1 MTAQEKPTITW
12 DDFAKVAMRV
22 GRVVRVEPFP
32 EARKPAYKMWI
43 DFGPYGVKKT
53 SAQLPG
59 TYPDPEVLVGRLVVA
74 VTNFPPKQIG
84 PFMSEVLVLGAIQ
97 SDGRILLLQPDAD
110 SELGA
115 PIA

>member
-1 MTAQEKPTITW
+1 MKEKPEITW
-12 DDFAKVAMRV
+12 DDFARVSMRV
-22 GRVVRVEPFP
+22 GKIIRVEPFP
-32 EARKPAYKMWI
+32 EARKPAYKLWI
-43 DFGPYGVKKT
+43 DFGPYGVRKS
-53 SAQLPG
+53 SAQLPRW
-59 TYPDPEVLVGRLVVA
+59 YPDPNALVGRLVVA

-97 SDGRILLLQPDAD
+97 SDGRVVLLQPDGP

>member
-1 MTAQEKPTITW
+1 MVQEKPTITW
-12 DDFAKVAMRV
+12 DDFDKVAMRV
-22 GRVVRVEPFP
+22 GRIVRVEPFP
-32 EARKPAYKMWI
+32 EARKPAYKLWI
-43 DFGPYGVKKT
+43 DFGPYGIKKS
-53 SAQLPG
+53 SAQLPKW
-59 TYPDPEVLVGRLVVA
+59 YPDPDALVGRLIVA

-97 SDGRILLLQPDAD
+97 SDGRVVLLQPDGE

>member
-1 MTAQEKPTITW
+1 MPEEKPTISW
-12 DDFAKVAMRV
+12 EDFTRVAMRV
-22 GRVVRVEPFP
+22 GKIIRVEPFP
-32 EARKPAYKMWI
+32 EARKPAYKLWI
-43 DFGPYGVKKT
+43 DFGPYGVKRS
-53 SAQLPG
+53 SAQLPRW
-59 TYPDPEVLVGRLVVA
+59 YPDPDALVGRLVVA

-97 SDGRILLLQPDAD
+97 SDGRVVLLQPDAD

>member
-1 MTAQEKPTITW
+1 MAQEKPTITW
-12 DDFAKVAMRV
+12 EDFDKVAMRV
-22 GRVVRVEPFP
+22 GRIIRVEPFP
-32 EARKPAYKMWI
+32 EARKPAYKLWI
-43 DFGPYGVKKT
+43 DFGPYGVKKS
-53 SAQLPG
+53 SAQLPRW
-59 TYPDPEVLVGRLVVA
+59 YPDPQALVGRLVVA

-97 SDGRILLLQPDAD
+97 SDGRVVLLQPDGE

>member
-1 MTAQEKPTITW
+1 MTQEKPTITW
-12 DDFAKVAMRV
+12 EDFDKVAMRV
-22 GRVVRVEPFP
+22 GRIIRVEPFP
-32 EARKPAYKMWI
+32 EARKPAYKLWI
-43 DFGPYGVKKT
+43 DFGPYGIKKS
-53 SAQLPG
+53 SAQLPRW
-59 TYPDPEVLVGRLVVA
+59 YPDPQALVGRLVVA

-97 SDGRILLLQPDAD
+97 SDGRVVLLQPDGE

>member
-1 MTAQEKPTITW
+1 MTPSEKPTITW
-12 DDFAKVAMRV
+12 DDFARVAMRV

-53 SAQLPG
+53 SAQLPR
-59 TYPDPEVLVGRLVVA
+59 TYPDPAALVGRLVVA

-84 PFMSEVLVLGAIQ
+84 PFRSEVLVLGAIQ
-97 SDGRILLLQPDAD
+97 SDGRVVLLQPDAD

>member
-1 MTAQEKPTITW
+1 MTQEKPTITW
-12 DDFAKVAMRV
+12 EDFDKVAMRV
-22 GRVVRVEPFP
+22 GRIIRVEPFP
-32 EARKPAYKMWI
+32 EARKPAYKLWI
-43 DFGPYGVKKT
+43 DFGPYGVKKS
-53 SAQLPG
+53 SAQLPRW
-59 TYPDPEVLVGRLVVA
+59 YPDPQALVGRLVVA

-97 SDGRILLLQPDAD
+97 ADGRVVLLQPDGE

>member
-1 MTAQEKPTITW
+1 MAEEKATITW

-22 GRVVRVEPFP
+22 GKIIRVEDFP
-32 EARKPAYKMWI
+32 EARKPAYKLWI
-43 DFGPYGVKKT
+43 DFGPYGVKKS
-53 SAQLPG
+53 SAQLPQW
-59 TYPDPEVLVGRLVVA
+59 YPNKEALLGRLVVA

-97 SDGRILLLQPDAD
+97 SDGRVVLLQPDAD

>member
-1 MTAQEKPTITW
+1 MAQEKPTITW
-12 DDFAKVAMRV
+12 EDFDKVAMRV
-22 GRVVRVEPFP
+22 GRIIRVEPFP
-32 EARKPAYKMWI
+32 EAREPAYKLWI
-43 DFGPYGVKKT
+43 DFGPYGVKKS
-53 SAQLPG
+53 SAQLPRW
-59 TYPDPEVLVGRLVVA
+59 YPDPQALVGRLVVA

-97 SDGRILLLQPDAD
+97 SDGRVVLLQPDGE

>member
-1 MTAQEKPTITW
+1 MAQEKPTITW
-12 DDFAKVAMRV
+12 EDFDKVAMRV
-22 GRVVRVEPFP
+22 GRIIRVEPFP
-32 EARKPAYKMWI
+32 EARKPAYKLWI
-43 DFGPYGVKKT
+43 DFGPYGIKKS
-53 SAQLPG
+53 SAQLPRW
-59 TYPDPEVLVGRLVVA
+59 YPDPQALVGRLVVA

-97 SDGRILLLQPDAD
+97 SDGRVVLLQPEGE